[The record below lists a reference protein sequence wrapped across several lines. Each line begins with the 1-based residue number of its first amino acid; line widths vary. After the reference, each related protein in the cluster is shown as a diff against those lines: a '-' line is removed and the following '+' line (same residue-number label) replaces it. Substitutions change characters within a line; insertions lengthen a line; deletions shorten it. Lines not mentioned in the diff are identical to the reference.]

1 MATDMN
7 TENKGFEEWLEWA
20 NQPSQR
26 REGRT
31 NILPEIVEYLKA
43 HPEDFIEPVTSV
55 EGCPW
60 IAAPGVDPQTWEAVS
75 ETIIIQCLDNHFG
88 KKYNAVSHIPKEELV
103 RLIAGIIG
111 PDAANRFAQ
120 FVADSP
126 SSL

>member
-31 NILPEIVEYLKA
+31 NILPEIVAYLKA
-43 HPEDFIEPVTSV
+43 HPEDFVETVTSM
-55 EGCPW
+55 EGCSW
-60 IAAPGVDPQTWEAVS
+60 IASPGVDPQTWEAVS
-75 ETIIIQCLDNHFG
+75 ESLIDRCLESHFG
-88 KKYNAVSHIPKEELV
+88 AKYDAISDIPKEELV
-103 RLIAGIIG
+103 RQIAGIIG
-111 PDAANRFAQ
+111 PEAAHRFAQ

-126 SSL
+126 SYL

>member
-1 MATDMN
+1 MN

-26 REGRT
+26 RQGRT
-31 NILPEIVEYLKA
+31 NILPDIVEYLKA

-60 IAAPGVDPQTWEAVS
+60 IAAPGVDPQTWEALS
-75 ETIIIQCLDNHFG
+75 EDLISNYLDNHFG
-88 KKYNAVSHIPKEELV
+88 TKYDTISHIPKEELV
-103 RLIAGIIG
+103 RFAAGLIG
-111 PDAANRFAQ
+111 PNAANRFAQ